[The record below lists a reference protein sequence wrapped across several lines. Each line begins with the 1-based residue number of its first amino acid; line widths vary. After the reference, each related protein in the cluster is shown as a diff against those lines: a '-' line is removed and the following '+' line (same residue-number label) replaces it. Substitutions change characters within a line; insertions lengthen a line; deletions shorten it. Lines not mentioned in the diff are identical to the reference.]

1 MTKVALGGAP
11 STVCLQFS
19 LDNVKRLV
27 SDGRSTNLLQ
37 RCDTDRSF
45 SRLDVADLPPTVT
58 HHASCYALC
67 YTSFSS
73 LSASSNSTSY
83 LHVQPCI
90 CLHHLL
96 PTQQQQ
102 WSNSPHVSRLNT
114 ATTTKPKYPKSSLT
128 TSLLQKLRP
137 TSGLQLAL
145 PIDASLPD
153 PTLWLTPLNPLPAI
167 TINADN
173 NSQQPNFSPLI
184 Q

>member
-27 SDGRSTNLLQ
+27 SDGSSTNLFQ

-90 CLHHLL
+90 ASIISFQHK
-96 PTQQQQ
+96 QQ

-145 PIDASLPD
+145 PMNASLPD